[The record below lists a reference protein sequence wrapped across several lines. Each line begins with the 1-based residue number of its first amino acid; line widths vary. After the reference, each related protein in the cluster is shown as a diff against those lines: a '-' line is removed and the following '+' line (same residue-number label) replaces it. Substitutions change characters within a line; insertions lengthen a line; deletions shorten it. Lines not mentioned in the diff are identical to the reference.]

1 MNKLCKLSLLAVSLF
16 LGACTS
22 ENEQIGPNGPNEGSG
37 DDTSRREV
45 LLNLKN
51 KLNLTAGKTKADD
64 PIATAEENYIRS
76 LDIYVFGSLDEF
88 TGYTFQELYYYRDDA
103 ATIPGDGDWAHSF
116 NLTASD
122 KENITTA
129 LLKLQKG
136 MFVKLYCVVNRTT
149 LYQTDGGGTVSAF
162 TGFQPLAQSAPGQAG
177 NVVTPGV
184 PTEDDFLKLHSAAID
199 PAAATPTENDVI
211 TTPLP
216 MTGSYTT
223 PLDLTDFSLAA
234 RTQISFKLTR
244 MVARFDIVNKSA
256 DSKFTIESISMG
268 NGQKGASFFPIKTQ
282 GNAPADLITY
292 PVRTADAATQA
303 AGGELKGAF
312 YTWPSPKDDHGYLI
326 LKGKYAV
333 NQTQTLDVSYQV
345 PFQQIKDNIGTYIEV
360 DYNHRYT
367 IGITKADT
375 YHLDFTLSVA
385 DWTDEADIDEYDPN
399 SGNNFD
405 KAPVTLITDAGAS
418 VGAYVMDDG
427 RISVLPQAASKFAFE
442 MQSNTPLEEKLI
454 YKEGSAEWLVID
466 AGGRT
471 KAASLKAKYAYK
483 IDDTT
488 LDGAILPVT
497 IRLSN
502 PASGKRK
509 DIIVTP
515 TVGPKISLK
524 EGLGSFK
531 DGVLTMHNSAN
542 QTAKL
547 HVVAETREAQ
557 TGSTLTIDGT
567 PDWLTVDVDNLSTA
581 EGDYT
586 LTLTKEAP
594 LNAEANITIT
604 STASTAVTKM
614 TLKLI
619 ELINPGITKKVFD
632 NGGNEK
638 NTFLHINETG
648 DGFHKIIL
656 GEATASSSCS
666 LKVDSRDGVTIEN
679 KIDWLNVNAQ
689 DQVND
694 NGSHT
699 TKLTFTIVDGTD
711 LSKALHSDNSVKIIR
726 HTKGGGNTDDF
737 VKVETTVAPVV
748 PPAP

>member
-22 ENEQIGPNGPNEGSG
+22 ENEQIGSKGPDEGSG
-37 DDTSRREV
+37 DDIGRREV
-45 LLNLKN
+45 LLSLKN
-51 KLNLTAGKTKADD
+51 KLNLTAEKTKADA

-76 LDIYVFGSLDEF
+76 LDIYVFGSKDEF

-116 NLTASD
+116 NLTASAED
-122 KENITTA
+122 NITTA

-136 MFVKLYCVVNRTT
+136 LFVKLYCVVNRTT
-149 LYQTDGGGTVSAF
+149 LYQTDPGTGAVTAF
-162 TGFQPLAQSAPGQAG
+162 NDFRALAQSAPGQAG

-184 PTEDDFLKLHSAAID
+184 PSEDEFLKLHSATID
-199 PAAATPTENDVI
+199 PAAMPPTENDVI
-211 TTPLP
+211 ATPLP

-268 NGQKGASFFPIKTQ
+268 NGRKGAGFFPIKTL

-399 SGNNFD
+399 DGNTFD
-405 KAPVTLITDAGAS
+405 RAPVTLITDADAS
-418 VGAYVMDDG
+418 LGAYVMDDG
-427 RISVLPQAASKFAFE
+427 RISVLPKATSKIAFE
-442 MQSNTPLEEKLI
+442 MQSNTPLSEQLI
-454 YKEGSAEWLVID
+454 YKDGSAQWLVVD
-466 AGGRT
+466 EGART
-471 KAASLKAKYAYK
+471 RAASLKTKYAYK
-483 IDDTT
+483 VDETALSGTIQ
-488 LDGAILPVT
+488 PVT

-509 DIIVTP
+509 DITVIP
-515 TVGPKISLK
+515 TAGPEITFAEGFGTLK
-524 EGLGSFK
+524 N
-531 DGVLTMHNSAN
+531 GVLTMYNSAN
-542 QTAKL
+542 QTTKL
-547 HVVAETREAQ
+547 HVAAETREGT
-557 TGSTLTIDGT
+557 TGSTLSIEGA
-567 PDWLTVDVDNLSTA
+567 PSWLTADASSLNTA

-586 LTLTKEAP
+586 LTL
-594 LNAEANITIT
+594 NAAQSEGTQATITFT
-604 STASTAVTKM
+604 STASTAATTI

-619 ELINPGITKKVFD
+619 ELVNPPITGETFN

-638 NTFLHINETG
+638 NTYTALTG
-648 DGFHKIIL
+648 DDGVASKITL
-656 GEATASSSCS
+656 GEATVSSSCS
-666 LKVDSRDGVTIEN
+666 LKVDSRDGVTIDN
-679 KIDWLNVNAQ
+679 YGNTDWLQVETQ
-689 DQVND
+689 DQVNG

-699 TKLTFTIVDGTD
+699 TTLTFKILESANLSTAKEGT
-711 LSKALHSDNSVKIIR
+711 VKVQR
-726 HTKGGGNTDDF
+726 HTSDGRNTDSF
-737 VKVETTVAPVV
+737 IRVVTTLPVV
-748 PPAP
+748 TP